1 MNRDRARRRDRS
13 ADGRASD
20 HAMSVL
26 ATIAIE
32 AETVGDPLT
41 MFRLRIDN
49 KVVGENLTAVQTH
62 LLVGEILERIV
73 LPKKARKLACTLE
86 ASDIE

>member
-1 MNRDRARRRDRS
+1 MR
-13 ADGRASD
+13 
-20 HAMSVL
+20 VP

-32 AETVGDPLT
+32 TETGGDPRT
-41 MFRLRIDN
+41 MFRLRIDG

-73 LPKKARKLACTLE
+73 LPEKSAQTGPR
-86 ASDIE
+86 S